1 MLSAMDAAAVV
12 GILQCVVVDA
22 AAVVGILKQV
32 GMDAAALVFALVH
45 GLDSS
50 GGQYPVDPDKHFRAW

>member
-1 MLSAMDAAAVV
+1 VLVLSAVDAAAVV

-50 GGQYPVDPDKHFRAW
+50 VGHFL